1 MQIVYMPW
9 SNPFLSEFH
18 SKHTGYHSLPSKP
31 ILYSYI
37 YHQMVSSNF
46 FIRWPRLIL
55 VCWALAILPSIP
67 LMFNSTI
74 ENEWEGKSNCKCFV
88 PLDDVSIS
96 DLHHL
101 LISQDI
107 MFCYATNL
115 HNSGCP
121 TYYRWILGLIFLIF
135 FPENLL
141 VLDVPHNVLDSD
153 FIHLL
158 HLVDHGTPLY
168 CGFRQVYKQQVG
180 IRQAQ
185 HKLKNRIRYACST
198 AEILDCPRHAPD
210 DTSNMPKMMPKT
222 CSRHAPDMP

>member
-1 MQIVYMPW
+1 ML
-9 SNPFLSEFH
+9 FLRLECRSFICHEATHFFPNF
-18 SKHTGYHSLPSKP
+18 TRNTQVITAYPQNQFYL
-31 ILYSYI
+31 
-37 YHQMVSSNF
+37 YHQMVSSHF

-74 ENEWEGKSNCKCFV
+74 ETDWESKSNCKCFV

-180 IRQAQ
+180 IR
-185 HKLKNRIRYACST
+185 
-198 AEILDCPRHAPD
+198 
-210 DTSNMPKMMPKT
+210 
-222 CSRHAPDMP
+222 